1 MWSSVK
7 TRSQKVSSMLKI
19 PSKAQLPLR
28 LFAIVMSAG
37 FFAYLIWRAGPNK
50 LWKSL
55 SELGW
60 GIILV
65 LALAGVSHLART
77 WGWRLTL
84 GDDQHKISFPRM
96 VGLRLGAEAA
106 GQLGILGQTL
116 GDSVR
121 VSRMSAEIPV
131 ASGLASVTLD
141 RGLYVVT
148 GIVTTIAGILA
159 ALPLVGLSYALRLYA
174 SLFALTLVAFLM
186 LTLFAVRKRWPVLSW
201 SARIIGR
208 VPSFRNWMENR
219 YLLVQSVENAL
230 FDFHHKTPGAFWAS
244 FSLNMASHCLSVSEV
259 CLILWLMGVKM
270 GFFSALVIEALTKLV
285 NVLGNFNPGNIGT
298 YEGGTMLIG
307 KMFGLSGATGLALG
321 LSRRLRSFFWAA
333 VGAICFVLLTR
344 SRKQRKSKTLGST
357 AATVATSAR
366 AQANSSSNR
375 SPENEIVFAIFLA
388 DGEARGSQF
397 SPSLSRVGTLPILL
411 RTILAAQKA
420 GSTRI
425 MVVADPIT
433 KRKVRRGLFFTG
445 RLPESVEWIEA
456 AAGISL
462 SQRLLL
468 TANKAPSEWLVLVD
482 GDTTYHPSLLR
493 RAAESCNERTAL
505 ALTSGDGFAGICAL
519 PVEVLH
525 DFAERCPV
533 QPGTLKELH
542 ASVIEMYSVVSI
554 PVPEE
559 QWQRVNTP
567 EDCQAAEQK
576 LDRWLVKPTD
586 GIYARLNRRISIPI
600 SRQLIKF
607 PITPNMVS
615 IFTLGVGIAS
625 AGFFAYGGYWGTLLG
640 AFLCLFASILD
651 GSDGEVARLK
661 LQESDFGCWLETM
674 CDYAFYLFLLVGM
687 TIGQWRNSGTRTYLV
702 YGALLLFGALASF
715 LALGWE
721 RRRLASG
728 RPEQLLK
735 IWQTHAESRPSN
747 PLLYFGRRL
756 EFIVRRCFFP
766 YALLVFALFNLMNVA
781 FVLSVIG
788 ANLVWPIALY
798 SSHAF
803 AKPRSQFVENRA
815 PSSPNAQPSREY
827 AAGLL

>member
-7 TRSQKVSSMLKI
+7 TRSRRVSSMLKT

-37 FFAYLIWRAGPNK
+37 FFAYLIWRAGPSK
-50 LWKSL
+50 LLKSF

-65 LALAGVSHLART
+65 IALAGVSHLART

-84 GDDQHKISFPRM
+84 GDNQHKVSFPRM

-106 GQLGILGQTL
+106 GQLGILGQTF
-116 GDSVR
+116 GDSIR
-121 VSRMSAEIPV
+121 VSRISTEIPV
-131 ASGLASVTLD
+131 ATGLASVTLD

-148 GIVTTIAGILA
+148 ATVATIAGILA
-159 ALPLVGLSYALRLYA
+159 ALPLVGLSHALRLYA
-174 SLFALTLVAFLM
+174 SLFALAMIAFLA
-186 LTLFAVRKRWPVLSW
+186 LTLLAVRKRWPVLSW
-201 SARIIGR
+201 SARSIARIL
-208 VPSFRNWMENR
+208 SLQSWIEKR
-219 YLLVQSVENAL
+219 YLMVHSLENAL
-230 FDFHHKTPGAFWAS
+230 FDFHHKTPRAFWAS
-244 FSLNMASHCLSVSEV
+244 FSLNLAAQCLAVSEV

-270 GFFSALVIEALTKLV
+270 GFFTALVIEALTKLV

-307 KMFGLSGATGLALG
+307 KMFGLSSATGLALG
-321 LSRRLRSFFWAA
+321 LSRRLRSLFWAA
-333 VGAICFVLLTR
+333 VGAICFILLTR
-344 SRKQRKSKTLGST
+344 SRKHRGTKILRGTP
-357 AATVATSAR
+357 ATVAASPSAE
-366 AQANSSSNR
+366 ANSPSSP
-375 SPENEIVFAIFLA
+375 STQNEIVFAIFLA
-388 DGEARGSQF
+388 DAEATGSQF
-397 SPSLSRVGTLPILL
+397 SAPLSRVGTLPILL

-420 GSTRI
+420 GATRI
-425 MVVADPIT
+425 AVVADTTT
-433 KRKVRRGLFFTG
+433 KRKVQRALFFTG

-456 AAGISL
+456 AADTSL

-468 TANKAPSEWLVLVD
+468 IANRAPSEWLVVVE
-482 GDTTYHPSLLR
+482 GNTTYHPSLLR
-493 RAAESCNERTAL
+493 KATESGNEHTAL
-505 ALTSGDGFAGICAL
+505 ALTSGDELAGIFAL
-519 PVEVLH
+519 PVEMIR
-525 DFAERCPV
+525 DFAKRCPTRA
-533 QPGTLKELH
+533 GTLEELH
-542 ASVIEMYSVVSI
+542 ASLIEMYSVVSI
-554 PVPEE
+554 PVTEE

-567 EDCQAAEQK
+567 EDCRTAERK

-607 PITPNMVS
+607 PITANMVS

-625 AGFFAYGGYWGTLLG
+625 AAFFAYGGYLSTLLG

-651 GSDGEVARLK
+651 GCDGEVARLK
-661 LQESDFGCWLETM
+661 LLESDFGCWLETI

-687 TIGQWRNSGTRTYLV
+687 TIGRWRSSGSKAYLV
-702 YGALLLFGALASF
+702 YGGLLLFGALASF
-715 LALGWE
+715 LATGWE
-721 RRRLASG
+721 RRRLAAG

-735 IWQTHAESRPSN
+735 IWQGHAESRPSN
-747 PLLYFGRRL
+747 PFLFFGRHT

-798 SSHAF
+798 SSLAF
-803 AKPRSQFVENRA
+803 ARPKRRVVENRA
-815 PSSPNAQPSREY
+815 ASSQNVEPSREY

>member
-1 MWSSVK
+1 
-7 TRSQKVSSMLKI
+7 MLRI

-28 LFAIVMSAG
+28 LMAIAMSAG
-37 FFAYLIWRAGPNK
+37 FFFYLIWRTSPSK

-84 GDDQHKISFPRM
+84 GDDQHKISFLRL

-148 GIVTTIAGILA
+148 GIATTVAGILA
-159 ALPLVGLSYALRLYA
+159 ALPLVTLSHALRLYA
-174 SLFALTLVAFLM
+174 SLFAFTLIAFLM
-186 LTLFAVRKRWPVLSW
+186 VTLLAVRKRWPVLSW
-201 SARIIGR
+201 SARIISR
-208 VPSFRNWMENR
+208 VPSLKNWMEKR
-219 YLLVQSVENAL
+219 YLLVQSVESAL
-230 FDFHHKTPGAFWAS
+230 FDFHHETPGAFWAS
-244 FSLNMASHCLSVSEV
+244 FSLNLAAQCLAVSEV

-307 KMFGLSGATGLALG
+307 KMFGLSSATGLALG

-333 VGAICFVLLTR
+333 VGVICFVLLTR
-344 SRKQRKSKTLGST
+344 SRKHRGYKILGST
-357 AATVATSAR
+357 TATIATSPG
-366 AQANSSSNR
+366 AQTNSST
-375 SPENEIVFAIFLA
+375 PKDGIVFAIFLD
-388 DGEARGSQF
+388 DGEPKNRQCS
-397 SPSLSRVGTLPILL
+397 SSLYRVGTLPILL

-420 GSTRI
+420 GTKHI
-425 MVVADPIT
+425 VVVADPAT
-433 KRKVRRGLFFTG
+433 RRKVQRALFFTG
-445 RLPESVEWIEA
+445 RLPESVEWTEA
-456 AAGISL
+456 AAGTSL
-462 SQRLLL
+462 SQRILLV
-468 TANKAPSEWLVLVD
+468 ANKAPSEWLVLVD
-482 GDTTYHPSLLR
+482 GNTTYHPSLLQKVT
-493 RAAESCNERTAL
+493 ESRTERTAL
-505 ALTSGDGFAGICAL
+505 ALTSGDKLAGIFAL
-519 PVEVLH
+519 PVEMIR
-525 DFAERCPV
+525 DFAERCPT
-533 QPGTLKELH
+533 QAGTLKELH
-542 ASVIEMYSVVSI
+542 ASLSEMHSVDSM
-554 PVPEE
+554 PVAED

-567 EDCQAAEQK
+567 EDCQVAERK

-586 GIYARLNRRISIPI
+586 GFYARLNRRISIPI
-600 SRQLIKF
+600 SRQLIKL
-607 PITPNMVS
+607 PITANMVS
-615 IFTLGVGIAS
+615 IFTLSVGVAS
-625 AGFFAYGGYWGTLLG
+625 AAFFAYGGYWSTLLG
-640 AFLCLFASILD
+640 AFLCLFASVMD
-651 GSDGEVARLK
+651 GCDGEVARLK
-661 LQESDFGCWLETM
+661 LLESDFGCWLETI

-687 TIGQWRNSGTRTYLV
+687 TIGRWRSSGTRTYLV
-702 YGALLLFGALASF
+702 YGGLLLFGALASF
-715 LALGWE
+715 LATGWE
-721 RRRLASG
+721 RRRLAAG

-735 IWQTHAESRPSN
+735 IWQGHAESRPSN
-747 PLLYFGRRL
+747 PFLYFGRHT

-766 YALLVFALFNLMNVA
+766 YALLAFALSNLMNVA

-798 SSHAF
+798 SSLAF
-803 AKPRSQFVENRA
+803 ARPGHRVVENRA
-815 PSSPNAQPSREY
+815 PASQNAQPPREY
-827 AAGLL
+827 APDLL

>member
-1 MWSSVK
+1 VK
-7 TRSQKVSSMLKI
+7 TRSRKVLSMLKL

-37 FFAYLIWRAGPNK
+37 FFAFLIWRAGPGK

-55 SELGW
+55 SDLSW

-65 LALAGVSHLART
+65 IALAGVSHLART

-84 GDDQHKISFPRM
+84 GDDQHKVSFSRM

-106 GQLGILGQTL
+106 GQLGILGQTF

-131 ASGLASVTLD
+131 PSSLASVTLD

-148 GIVTTIAGILA
+148 ATVTTIAGILA
-159 ALPLVGLSYALRLYA
+159 ALPLVALSHALRLYA
-174 SLFALTLVAFLM
+174 SLFAFALIAFLM
-186 LTLFAVRKRWPVLSW
+186 LTLVAVRKRWPVLSW
-201 SARIIGR
+201 SARTVGR
-208 VPSFRNWMENR
+208 VPSLKNWMENR

-230 FDFHHKTPGAFWAS
+230 FDFHHKTPRAFWGS
-244 FSLNMASHCLSVSEV
+244 FSLNLASQCMAVSEV

-307 KMFGLSGATGLALG
+307 NMFGLSGATGLALG
-321 LSRRLRSFFWAA
+321 VSRRLRSLFWAA

-344 SRKQRKSKTLGST
+344 SRKHRGSKILGST
-357 AATVATSAR
+357 SATIPTSPK

-375 SPENEIVFAIFLA
+375 SPENEIVFAISLA
-388 DGEARGSQF
+388 DGGARGSQF
-397 SPSLSRVGTLPILL
+397 SAPLSRVGTLPILL

-420 GSTRI
+420 GAKRI

-433 KRKVRRGLFFTG
+433 KRKVQRALFFTG

-456 AAGISL
+456 AAETSL

-468 TANKAPSEWLVLVD
+468 IASKAPSERFVLVD
-482 GDTTYHPSLLR
+482 GNRTYHPSLLKK
-493 RAAESCNERTAL
+493 AAEWKGGSAAL
-505 ALTSGDGFAGICAL
+505 ALTSGDQLAGIFAL
-519 PVEVLH
+519 PVEMIR
-525 DFAERCPV
+525 DFAQCCLI
-533 QPGTLKELH
+533 QAGTLEELH
-542 ASVIEMYSVVSI
+542 ASLTEMHSVTNLAA
-554 PVPEE
+554 PEE
-559 QWQRVNTP
+559 QWQRVNTL
-567 EDCQAAEQK
+567 EDRLSAERK

-586 GIYARLNRRISIPI
+586 GIYARLNRRMSIPI

-625 AGFFAYGGYWGTLLG
+625 AGFFAYGGYWSTLLG
-640 AFLCLFASILD
+640 AFLCLCASILD

-661 LQESDFGCWLETM
+661 LQESDFGCWLETI

-687 TIGQWRNSGTRTYLV
+687 TIGQWRSSGTRTYLA
-702 YGALLLFGALASF
+702 YGGLLLFGALASF

-747 PLLYFGRRL
+747 PFLYFGRRL

-766 YALLVFALFNLMNVA
+766 YALVVFALFNLMNVA
-781 FVLSVIG
+781 FILSVIG

-798 SSHAF
+798 SSRTF
-803 AKPRSQFVENRA
+803 ARPRSQPAENRA
-815 PSSPNAQPSREY
+815 ASSQIAQPSREY

>member
-1 MWSSVK
+1 
-7 TRSQKVSSMLKI
+7 MLRI
-19 PSKAQLPLR
+19 SSKAQLPLR
-28 LFAIVMSAG
+28 LIAIAMSAG
-37 FFAYLIWRAGPNK
+37 FFFYLIWRTGPSK

-55 SELGW
+55 TELGW

-65 LALAGVSHLART
+65 IALAGVSHLART
-77 WGWRLTL
+77 RGWRLTL
-84 GDDQHKISFPRM
+84 GDDQHKISFSRL

-159 ALPLVGLSYALRLYA
+159 ALPLVALSHALRLYA
-174 SLFALTLVAFLM
+174 SLFAFILIAFLM
-186 LTLFAVRKRWPVLSW
+186 VTLFAVRKRWPVLSW
-201 SARIIGR
+201 SARIISR
-208 VPSFRNWMENR
+208 VPSLKNWMEKR
-219 YLLVQSVENAL
+219 YLLIQSVESAL

-244 FSLNMASHCLSVSEV
+244 FSLNLAAQCLAVSEV

-307 KMFGLSGATGLALG
+307 KMFGLSSATGLALG

-333 VGAICFVLLTR
+333 VGVICFVLLTR
-344 SRKQRKSKTLGST
+344 SRKQGGSKVFAST
-357 AATVATSAR
+357 TATVATSPGAR
-366 AQANSSSNR
+366 TNSSSNR
-375 SPENEIVFAIFLA
+375 SPENEVVFAIFLA
-388 DGEARGSQF
+388 EVEARGSQF
-397 SPSLSRVGTLPILL
+397 SASLSRVGTLPILL
-411 RTILAAQKA
+411 RTIFAAQKA
-420 GSTRI
+420 GATRI
-425 MVVADPIT
+425 MVVTDPAIR
-433 KRKVRRGLFFTG
+433 RKVQRALFFTG

-456 AAGISL
+456 ATGASL

-468 TANKAPSEWLVLVD
+468 IAKKAPSERLVLID
-482 GDTTYHPSLLR
+482 GNRTYHPSLLR
-493 RAAESCNERTAL
+493 KAAEWNNERSAL
-505 ALTSGDGFAGICAL
+505 ALASDDELAGIFVL
-519 PVEVLH
+519 PVEMIR
-525 DFAERCPV
+525 DFAERCPT
-533 QPGTLKELH
+533 QAGTLKELH
-542 ASVIEMYSVVSI
+542 ASLTEMHSVVSM
-554 PVPEE
+554 PVAED

-567 EDCQAAEQK
+567 EDCEAAERK

-586 GIYARLNRRISIPI
+586 GFYARLNRRISIPI
-600 SRQLIKF
+600 SRQLIKL
-607 PITPNMVS
+607 PITANMVS

-625 AGFFAYGGYWGTLLG
+625 AAFFAYGGYWSTLLG
-640 AFLCLFASILD
+640 ASLCLFASIMD
-651 GSDGEVARLK
+651 GCDGEVARLK
-661 LQESDFGCWLETM
+661 LLESDFGCWLETI

-687 TIGQWRNSGTRTYLV
+687 TIGRWRSSGTRTYLV
-702 YGALLLFGALASF
+702 YGGLLLFGALASF
-715 LALGWE
+715 LATGWE
-721 RRRLASG
+721 RRRLAAG

-735 IWQTHAESRPSN
+735 IWQGHAESRPSN
-747 PLLYFGRRL
+747 PFLYFGRHT

-766 YALLVFALFNLMNVA
+766 YALLVFALFDLMSVA

-798 SSHAF
+798 SSLTF
-803 AKPRSQFVENRA
+803 ARPKRQVVNNR
-815 PSSPNAQPSREY
+815 PDFSRNAEPSREY

>member
-1 MWSSVK
+1 
-7 TRSQKVSSMLKI
+7 MLRI
-19 PSKAQLPLR
+19 PSKAQLPVR
-28 LFAIVMSAG
+28 LIAIAMSAG
-37 FFAYLIWRAGPNK
+37 FFLYLIWRSGPSK

-65 LALAGVSHLART
+65 IALAGVSHLART

-84 GDDQHKISFPRM
+84 GDDQHKISFSRL

-131 ASGLASVTLD
+131 ASGLASVTFD

-148 GIVTTIAGILA
+148 ATVTTIAGILA
-159 ALPLVGLSYALRLYA
+159 ALPLVGLSRALRLYA
-174 SLFALTLVAFLM
+174 SLFAFALIAFLM

-201 SARIIGR
+201 SVRSIARI
-208 VPSFRNWMENR
+208 PSLKSWIEKR
-219 YLLVQSVENAL
+219 YLMVQSVENAL
-230 FDFHHKTPGAFWAS
+230 FDFHHKTPQAFWGS
-244 FSLNMASHCLSVSEV
+244 FSLNLAAQCMAVSEV
-259 CLILWLMGVKM
+259 CLILWLMGVKI

-298 YEGGTMLIG
+298 YEGGTILIG
-307 KMFGLSGATGLALG
+307 KMFGLSSATGLALG

-333 VGAICFVLLTR
+333 VGTICFILLTR
-344 SRKQRKSKTLGST
+344 SRKHRGSKTLGST
-357 AATVATSAR
+357 SATVATSPRAR
-366 AQANSSSNR
+366 ANSPSNR
-375 SPENEIVFAIFLA
+375 SPQNEIVFAIFLA
-388 DGEARGSQF
+388 EGEATSSQF
-397 SPSLSRVGTLPILL
+397 SAPLSRVGTLPILL

-420 GSTRI
+420 GARRI
-425 MVVADPIT
+425 VVVADPNT
-433 KRKVRRGLFFTG
+433 RRKVRRALFFTG
-445 RLPESVEWIEA
+445 RLPESVEWIEV
-456 AAGISL
+456 AAGTSL

-468 TANKAPSEWLVLVD
+468 IANNASSEWLVLVD
-482 GDTTYHPSLLR
+482 GNTAYHPTLLR
-493 RAAESCNERTAL
+493 KAGESGNKRTAL
-505 ALTSGDGFAGICAL
+505 ALTSGDKPAGIFAL
-519 PVEVLH
+519 PVEMIR
-525 DFAERCPV
+525 DFAERCPT
-533 QPGTLKELH
+533 QAGTLEELH
-542 ASVIEMYSVVSI
+542 ASLTEMQSVVSM
-554 PVPEE
+554 PVAEE
-559 QWQRVNTP
+559 QWQHVNTP
-567 EDCQAAEQK
+567 EDRLSAERK

-615 IFTLGVGIAS
+615 IFTLGVGIAA
-625 AGFFAYGGYWGTLLG
+625 AGFFAYGGYWSTLLG

-661 LQESDFGCWLETM
+661 LQESDFGCWLETI

-687 TIGQWRNSGTRTYLV
+687 TIGQWRSSGTRTYLV
-702 YGALLLFGALASF
+702 YGGLLLFGALASF

-735 IWQTHAESRPSN
+735 IWQGHAESRPSN
-747 PLLYFGRRL
+747 PFLYFGRRL

-766 YALLVFALFNLMNVA
+766 YALLFFALFNLMSVA

-803 AKPRSQFVENRA
+803 AGGRSSAPRIPEASARPRTSMRQYA
-815 PSSPNAQPSREY
+815 PVQS
-827 AAGLL
+827 

>member
-1 MWSSVK
+1 
-7 TRSQKVSSMLKI
+7 MLKI

-28 LFAIVMSAG
+28 LIAIAMSAG
-37 FFAYLIWRAGPNK
+37 FFFYLIWRTGPSK
-50 LWKSL
+50 LWNSL

-65 LALAGVSHLART
+65 IALAGVSHLART

-84 GDDQHKISFPRM
+84 GDGQQKISFSRL

-116 GDSVR
+116 GDSLR
-121 VSRMSAEIPV
+121 VSRMSTEIPV

-159 ALPLVGLSYALRLYA
+159 ALPLVALSHALRLYA
-174 SLFALTLVAFLM
+174 SLFAFALIAFLM
-186 LTLFAVRKRWPVLSW
+186 VTLFAVRKRWPVLSW
-201 SARIIGR
+201 SARIISR
-208 VPSFRNWMENR
+208 VPFLKNWMEKR
-219 YLLVQSVENAL
+219 YLLVQSVESAL

-244 FSLNMASHCLSVSEV
+244 FSLNLAAQCLAVSEV
-259 CLILWLMGVKM
+259 CLVLWLMGVKM

-307 KMFGLSGATGLALG
+307 KMFGLSSATGLALG
-321 LSRRLRSFFWAA
+321 LSRRLRSLFWAA
-333 VGAICFVLLTR
+333 VGAVCFVLLTQ
-344 SRKQRKSKTLGST
+344 SRKQGGSKILAST
-357 AATVATSAR
+357 SATVATSPS
-366 AQANSSSNR
+366 ANSSSNR
-375 SPENEIVFAIFLA
+375 LPENGIVFAIFIA
-388 DGEARGSQF
+388 EAEATGSQF
-397 SPSLSRVGTLPILL
+397 SGSLSRAGTLPILL

-420 GSTRI
+420 GATRI
-425 MVVADPIT
+425 VVVADPAT
-433 KRKVRRGLFFTG
+433 RRKVRRALFFTG

-456 AAGISL
+456 AVGASH

-468 TANKAPSEWLVLVD
+468 IANKPPSERLVLID
-482 GDTTYHPSLLR
+482 GNRTYHPSLLQK
-493 RAAESCNERTAL
+493 AADWNNERSAL
-505 ALTSGDGFAGICAL
+505 ALATDDELAGIFAL
-519 PVEVLH
+519 PVDMIR
-525 DFAERCPV
+525 DFVERCPM
-533 QPGTLKELH
+533 QAGTLKELH
-542 ASVIEMYSVVSI
+542 ASLTEMHSVVSMPI
-554 PVPEE
+554 AAD

-567 EDCQAAEQK
+567 EDREAAERK

-586 GIYARLNRRISIPI
+586 GFYARLNRRISIPI

-625 AGFFAYGGYWGTLLG
+625 AGFFAYGGYWSTLLG
-640 AFLCLFASILD
+640 AFLCLWASILD

-661 LQESDFGCWLETM
+661 LQESDFGCWLETI
-674 CDYAFYLFLLVGM
+674 CDYAFYLFLLVGL
-687 TIGQWRNSGTRTYLV
+687 TIGQWRSSGTRTYLV
-702 YGALLLFGALASF
+702 YGGLLLFGALASF

-721 RRRLASG
+721 RRRLASE

-747 PLLYFGRRL
+747 PFLYFGRRL

-766 YALLVFALFNLMNVA
+766 YALLVFALFNLMSVA

-798 SSHAF
+798 SSLT
-803 AKPRSQFVENRA
+803 FVRPKRQVATNRA
-815 PSSPNAQPSREY
+815 DLSQNAEPSREY

>member
-1 MWSSVK
+1 MF
-7 TRSQKVSSMLKI
+7 KI

-28 LFAIVMSAG
+28 LIAIAMSAG
-37 FFAYLIWRAGPNK
+37 FFVYLIWRAGPSK

-84 GDDQHKISFPRM
+84 GDDQHKISFSRM

-148 GIVTTIAGILA
+148 GIVTTIAGILS
-159 ALPLVGLSYALRLYA
+159 ALPLVTLSHALRLYA
-174 SLFALTLVAFLM
+174 SLFAFALIAFLM
-186 LTLFAVRKRWPVLSW
+186 LTLLAVRKRWPILSW

-208 VPSFRNWMENR
+208 VSFLKKWMEKR
-219 YLLVQSVENAL
+219 YLLVESVENAL
-230 FDFHHKTPGAFWAS
+230 FDFHHKTPRAFWAS
-244 FSLNMASHCLSVSEV
+244 FSLNLTAQCMAVSEV

-285 NVLGNFNPGNIGT
+285 NVLGNFNPGNFGT

-307 KMFGLSGATGLALG
+307 KMFGLSSATGLALG
-321 LSRRLRSFFWAA
+321 VSRRLRSFFWAA
-333 VGAICFVLLTR
+333 VGAICFILLTR
-344 SRKQRKSKTLGST
+344 SRKHCESKILATTT
-357 AATVATSAR
+357 AKVATSPTT
-366 AQANSSSNR
+366 QANSSSNG
-375 SPENEIVFAIFLA
+375 SPENETVFAILLA
-388 DGEARGSQF
+388 AGEPDSRQF
-397 SPSLSRVGTLPILL
+397 SSSLYRVGTLPILL
-411 RTILAAQKA
+411 RTILTAQKA
-420 GSTRI
+420 GATRI
-425 MVVADPIT
+425 VVMADSST
-433 KRKVRRGLFFTG
+433 KRKVQRALFFTG
-445 RLPESVEWIEA
+445 RVPESVEWVEA
-456 AAGISL
+456 ADGSSF
-462 SQRLLL
+462 SQRLLHI
-468 TANKAPSEWLVLVD
+468 ANKVPSGRLILID
-482 GDTTYHPSLLR
+482 GNRTYYPSLLR
-493 RAAESCNERTAL
+493 KAAEWNDRSTAL
-505 ALTSGDGFAGICAL
+505 ALASGEELAGIYTL
-519 PVEVLH
+519 PVGMLR
-525 DFAERCPV
+525 DFAKRCPTHA
-533 QPGTLKELH
+533 GTLEELH
-542 ASVIEMYSVVSI
+542 ASLTEMHSVVSM
-554 PVPEE
+554 PVAED

-567 EDCQAAEQK
+567 EDRLSAERK

-586 GIYARLNRRISIPI
+586 GFYARLNRRISIPI
-600 SRQLIKF
+600 SWQLIKF

-615 IFTLGVGIAS
+615 VFTLGVGIAS
-625 AGFFAYGGYWGTLLG
+625 AGFFAYGGYWSTLLG
-640 AFLCLFASILD
+640 AFLCLWASILD

-661 LQESDFGCWLETM
+661 LQESDFGCWLETI

-687 TIGQWRNSGTRTYLV
+687 TIGQWRISGTRTYLV
-702 YGALLLFGALASF
+702 YGGLLLFGALASF

-721 RRRLASG
+721 RRRLAAG

-747 PLLYFGRRL
+747 PFLHFGRRL

-781 FVLSVIG
+781 FILSVIG

-798 SSHAF
+798 SSLTF
-803 AKPRSQFVENRA
+803 AKPKHRVVENREA
-815 PSSPNAQPSREY
+815 ASQSAQPSGEY

>member
-1 MWSSVK
+1 
-7 TRSQKVSSMLKI
+7 MLRI

-28 LFAIVMSAG
+28 LIAIAMSAG
-37 FFAYLIWRAGPNK
+37 FFYYLIWRTGPSK

-65 LALAGVSHLART
+65 IALAGVSHLART

-84 GDDQHKISFPRM
+84 GDDRHKISFSRM

-159 ALPLVGLSYALRLYA
+159 ALPLVALPHALRLYA
-174 SLFALTLVAFLM
+174 SLFVFGLVAFLM
-186 LTLFAVRKRWPVLSW
+186 LTLFAVRKRWPVLS
-201 SARIIGR
+201 RGFHIIGR
-208 VPSFRNWMENR
+208 VPSFKNWMENR

-244 FSLNMASHCLSVSEV
+244 FSLNLAAQCLAVSEV

-307 KMFGLSGATGLALG
+307 KMFGLSSATGLALG

-344 SRKQRKSKTLGST
+344 PSKHRGSKIVVS
-357 AATVATSAR
+357 AAPTIATPPG
-366 AQANSSSNR
+366 AQASSSTNR
-375 SPENEIVFAIFLA
+375 SSTNEIVFAIFLA
-388 DGEARGSQF
+388 DGEAQGSQF
-397 SPSLSRVGTLPILL
+397 NAPLSRVGTLPILL

-425 MVVADPIT
+425 IVVADPIT
-433 KRKVRRGLFFTG
+433 KRRVQRALFFTG
-445 RLPESVEWIEA
+445 RLPECVEWIEA
-456 AAGISL
+456 AAGASL

-468 TANKAPSEWLVLVD
+468 IVNKAPSERLVLID
-482 GDTTYHPSLLR
+482 GNRTYHPSLLR
-493 RAAESCNERTAL
+493 KAAEWNNERSAL
-505 ALTSGDGFAGICAL
+505 ALASDDELAGIFAL
-519 PVEVLH
+519 PVEMIR
-525 DFAERCPV
+525 DFAERCPT
-533 QPGTLKELH
+533 QAGTLKELH
-542 ASVIEMYSVVSI
+542 ASLTEMHSDVSM
-554 PVPEE
+554 PVADD

-567 EDCQAAEQK
+567 EDCEAAERK
-576 LDRWLVKPTD
+576 LDRWLVKSTD
-586 GIYARLNRRISIPI
+586 GFYARLNRRISIPI

-615 IFTLGVGIAS
+615 LFTLGVGIAS
-625 AGFFAYGGYWGTLLG
+625 AGFFAFGGYWSTLLG

-674 CDYAFYLFLLVGM
+674 CDYAFYLFLLAGM
-687 TIGQWRNSGTRTYLV
+687 TIGQWRSSGTTTYLV
-702 YGALLLFGALASF
+702 YAGLLLFGALASF

-721 RRRLASG
+721 RRRLAAG

-747 PLLYFGRRL
+747 PFLYFGRRL

-781 FVLSVIG
+781 FILSVIG

-798 SSHAF
+798 SSRTF
-803 AKPRSQFVENRA
+803 ARPRSLAAENRTASSHNA
-815 PSSPNAQPSREY
+815 PPSREY

>member
-1 MWSSVK
+1 
-7 TRSQKVSSMLKI
+7 MLRI
-19 PSKAQLPLR
+19 PSKAQLPFR
-28 LFAIVMSAG
+28 LIAIAVSAG
-37 FFAYLIWRAGPNK
+37 FFFYLIWRTGPSK
-50 LWKSL
+50 LSKSL

-65 LALAGVSHLART
+65 IALAGVSHLART

-84 GDDQHKISFPRM
+84 GDDQHKISFSRL

-148 GIVTTIAGILA
+148 GIATTIAGILA
-159 ALPLVGLSYALRLYA
+159 ALPLVALPHALRLYA
-174 SLFALTLVAFLM
+174 SLFAFTLTAFLM
-186 LTLFAVRKRWPVLSW
+186 VTLFAVRKRWPVLSW
-201 SARIIGR
+201 SARTISR
-208 VPSFRNWMENR
+208 VPSLKNWMEKR
-219 YLLVQSVENAL
+219 YLLVQSVESAL

-244 FSLNMASHCLSVSEV
+244 FSLNLAAQCLAVSEV
-259 CLILWLMGVKM
+259 CLILWLMGAKM

-307 KMFGLSGATGLALG
+307 KMFGLSSATGLALG

-344 SRKQRKSKTLGST
+344 SRKHRESKIPGST
-357 AATVATSAR
+357 TSTVAASPR
-366 AQANSSSNR
+366 AQANSPSNR
-375 SPENEIVFAIFLA
+375 SPENQIVFAIFLA

-397 SPSLSRVGTLPILL
+397 SPPLSRVGTLPILL

-420 GSTRI
+420 GATRI
-425 MVVADPIT
+425 MVVAAPTT
-433 KRKVRRGLFFTG
+433 KRKVQRALFFTG

-456 AAGISL
+456 AAGTSL

-468 TANKAPSEWLVLVD
+468 IANGPPSERLILID
-482 GDTTYHPSLLR
+482 GNRTYHPSLLR
-493 RAAESCNERTAL
+493 QAAEWNNERSAL
-505 ALTSGDGFAGICAL
+505 ALASNDELAGIFAL
-519 PVEVLH
+519 PVEVIR
-525 DFAERCPV
+525 DFAERCPT
-533 QPGTLKELH
+533 QAGTLKELH
-542 ASVIEMYSVVSI
+542 ASLTEMHSVVSV
-554 PVPEE
+554 PVAED

-567 EDCQAAEQK
+567 EDCEAAERK

-586 GIYARLNRRISIPI
+586 GFYARLNRRISIPI

-615 IFTLGVGIAS
+615 IFTLGVGIVS
-625 AGFFAYGGYWGTLLG
+625 AGFFAYGGYWSTLLG

-661 LQESDFGCWLETM
+661 LQESDFGCWLETI

-687 TIGQWRNSGTRTYLV
+687 TIGLWRGSGSRLYLLF
-702 YGALLLFGALASF
+702 GGLLLFGTIATF
-715 LALGWE
+715 LATGWE
-721 RRRLASG
+721 RRRLAAG

-747 PLLYFGRRL
+747 PFLYLGRRL

-766 YALLVFALFNLMNVA
+766 YALLVFAFFNLMNVA

-798 SSHAF
+798 SSLAF
-803 AKPRSQFVENRA
+803 VKPKRQEGNHRA
-815 PSSPNAQPSREY
+815 DFSKNAEPSREY